1 MAWEM
6 AEALRY
12 YQKQG
17 APQDQNALTGLLR
30 EIQHECGGIPTWA
43 VARIGEEYGV
53 KESYL
58 LAIIRRLPSLRLKEQ
73 HTLELCAGPNCGRHT
88 QLAKFAESL
97 AGPKLTVKFIPCQR
111 MCGKG
116 PNIRFDGRVY
126 NRADEK
132 LLEELTKDL
141 K

>member
-53 KESYL
+53 KE
-58 LAIIRRLPSLRLKEQ
+58 K
-73 HTLELCAGPNCGRHT
+73 
-88 QLAKFAESL
+88 
-97 AGPKLTVKFIPCQR
+97 V
-111 MCGKG
+111 
-116 PNIRFDGRVY
+116 NITSDEPIVFQFDF
-126 NRADEK
+126 
-132 LLEELTKDL
+132 
-141 K
+141 